1 MRRLPDPRKNREAHE
16 QRRRLR
22 RYGIDQDRYDQ
33 MLAEQNG
40 RCPGCGTE
48 DPGVK
53 GWCIDHCHTTGRVR
67 ALLCM
72 RCNTMLGLA
81 DEDPAILRALADLAE
96 QLRIDR
102 DKDMV

>member
-1 MRRLPDPRKNREAHE
+1 
-16 QRRRLR
+16 
-22 RYGIDQDRYDQ
+22 
-33 MLAEQNG
+33 
-40 RCPGCGTE
+40 
-48 DPGVK
+48 
-53 GWCIDHCHTTGRVR
+53 
-67 ALLCM
+67 M